1 MPNTATTL
9 AGFEQ
14 HSDWIQ
20 ASNTGDTGGGS
31 AKPNG
36 TFMMKPATLEI
47 PATAAVPAAPA
58 MFSAEGKYPYNNG
71 YWYIVIPGAW
81 NAMTYFCY
89 EVQFMLPT
97 MADLDACRAVEFELQ
112 QNVGGHIYKMAWQAY
127 IKGTGVWRTFDYN
140 TSQWVPTVIP
150 VSITA
155 GEWTAMEAVYLRGED
170 CNLTH
175 VSLSVNGTRHPVNI
189 TKAATAKVQGDYVHC
204 AFQLDSGSTPV
215 PYVCHVQGVN
225 VMMMPTG
232 C

>member
-14 HSDWIQ
+14 QSDWIQ
-20 ASNTGDTGGGS
+20 AGNTGDTGGGS

-36 TFMMKPATLEI
+36 TFRMKPSTVEI

-71 YWYIVIPGAW
+71 YWYRVIPGAW

-89 EVQFMLPT
+89 QVQFMLPT
-97 MADLDACRAVEFELQ
+97 AADLQACQAVEFELQ
-112 QNVGGHIYKMAWQAY
+112 QNVGGHIYNMAWQAD
-127 IKGTGVWRTFDYN
+127 IKGCGAWRTFDYN
-140 TSQWVPTVIP
+140 TSQWIQTSIP
-150 VSITA
+150 ASLTA
-155 GEWTAMEAVYLRGED
+155 GEWMAVEAVYLRGAD
-170 CNLTH
+170 CTLTH
-175 VSLSVNGTRHPVNI
+175 VSLSVDGVVHPVNI
-189 TKAATAKVQGDYVHC
+189 RKAGTPKVESDYVHC

-225 VMMMPTG
+225 VVMMPTG
-232 C
+232 S